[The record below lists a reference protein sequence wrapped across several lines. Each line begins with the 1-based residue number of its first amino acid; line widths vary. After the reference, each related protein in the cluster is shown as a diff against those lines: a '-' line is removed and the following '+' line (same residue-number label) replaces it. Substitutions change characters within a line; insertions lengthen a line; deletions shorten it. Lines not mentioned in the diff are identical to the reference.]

1 LKELFN
7 FYKEIESNT
16 LNVIKAQFFLQL
28 VASSFFL
35 ILNIYL
41 ANNKFSDGEIAN
53 LISYR
58 FLAVMVLAFPLGFF
72 IRNRILKPLF
82 MIGSFGVPLVALL
95 LVFLIKNSTTDYLYL
110 IFILWGIFYTFFQV
124 GTLPYIMRNTN
135 KSIQV
140 YAISLSFSTHSLATI
155 FSGFCIFILGSLF
168 SVEEGNILI
177 LLSLIGF
184 IGIYF
189 VFQIRSD
196 FDVISKKST
205 TNSLK
210 WSIILKAII
219 PTFIIAIGA
228 GLTIP
233 FINLFFYHNFS
244 LDAPSFAFVGTLS
257 SILVVISSLY
267 VPSIKKKYGAK
278 KSIINTQLIAVI
290 ALILLATTEFFNQYT
305 FVLYFAIFF
314 YLIRTPLMN
323 MAAPLTSEFTMNYVG
338 KHNQEMLSAITSAIW
353 SGSWYFS
360 SQIFRLLIENNFKY
374 YQIFYLTAGL
384 YALGIISYYVL
395 IISSEKK

>member
-1 LKELFN
+1 MKELFN

>member
-1 LKELFN
+1 MKELFN

-41 ANNKFSDGEIAN
+41 ANNSFSDGEIAN

-155 FSGFCIFILGSLF
+155 FSGLCIFILGSLF

-184 IGIYF
+184 IGLYF

-196 FDVISKKST
+196 FDIVSKKSN
-205 TNSLK
+205 TNRLE

-244 LDAPSFAFVGTLS
+244 LDAPAFAFVGTLS
-257 SILVVISSLY
+257 SILVVVSSLY
-267 VPSIKKKYGAK
+267 VPNIKKKYGAK

-338 KHNQEMLSAITSAIW
+338 KNNQEMLSAITSAIW

-384 YALGIISYYVL
+384 YTLGIISYYVL

>member
-1 LKELFN
+1 MN

-41 ANNKFSDGEIAN
+41 ANNNFSDGEIAN

-155 FSGFCIFILGSLF
+155 FSGLCIFILGSLF
-168 SVEEGNILI
+168 SVEEGNILT

-196 FDVISKKST
+196 FDIISKKIT
-205 TNSLK
+205 TKSLK

-257 SILVVISSLY
+257 SILVVVSSLY
-267 VPSIKKKYGAK
+267 VPNIKKKYGAK

-384 YALGIISYYVL
+384 YTLGIISYYVL

>member
-1 LKELFN
+1 MN

-41 ANNKFSDGEIAN
+41 ANNNFSDGEIAN

-155 FSGFCIFILGSLF
+155 FSGLCIFILGSLF
-168 SVEEGNILI
+168 SVEEGNILT

-189 VFQIRSD
+189 VFQIRS
-196 FDVISKKST
+196 
-205 TNSLK
+205 
-210 WSIILKAII
+210 
-219 PTFIIAIGA
+219 
-228 GLTIP
+228 
-233 FINLFFYHNFS
+233 
-244 LDAPSFAFVGTLS
+244 
-257 SILVVISSLY
+257 
-267 VPSIKKKYGAK
+267 
-278 KSIINTQLIAVI
+278 
-290 ALILLATTEFFNQYT
+290 
-305 FVLYFAIFF
+305 
-314 YLIRTPLMN
+314 R
-323 MAAPLTSEFTMNYVG
+323 
-338 KHNQEMLSAITSAIW
+338 
-353 SGSWYFS
+353 
-360 SQIFRLLIENNFKY
+360 
-374 YQIFYLTAGL
+374 
-384 YALGIISYYVL
+384 
-395 IISSEKK
+395 

>member
-1 LKELFN
+1 MN

-41 ANNKFSDGEIAN
+41 ANNNFSDGEIAN

-110 IFILWGIFYTFFQV
+110 IFVLWGIFYTFFQV

-155 FSGFCIFILGSLF
+155 FSGLCIFILGSLF
-168 SVEEGNILI
+168 SVEEGNILT

-196 FDVISKKST
+196 FDIISKKPT

-257 SILVVISSLY
+257 SILVVVSSLY
-267 VPSIKKKYGAK
+267 VPNIKKKYGAK

-305 FVLYFAIFF
+305 FVLYFAIFY

-384 YALGIISYYVL
+384 YTLGIISYYVL